1 MPLKYNVL
9 EGEAIDSDYREN
21 VKVILP
27 NFSNKRVEFNN
38 GDCIAQ
44 ILFQKKELPKFIQVS
59 NLTILLKEGKIKDLD
74 QLEFKWLLTTK
85 YLNMYP
91 VTKSGTKE
99 MV

>member
-1 MPLKYNVL
+1 MPLKSNVL

-44 ILFQKKELPKFIQVS
+44 ILFKKKDLPKFIEVS
-59 NLTILLKEGKIKDLD
+59 NFDN
-74 QLEFKWLLTTK
+74 F
-85 YLNMYP
+85 
-91 VTKSGTKE
+91 VTGRKNKGFGSTG
-99 MV
+99 V